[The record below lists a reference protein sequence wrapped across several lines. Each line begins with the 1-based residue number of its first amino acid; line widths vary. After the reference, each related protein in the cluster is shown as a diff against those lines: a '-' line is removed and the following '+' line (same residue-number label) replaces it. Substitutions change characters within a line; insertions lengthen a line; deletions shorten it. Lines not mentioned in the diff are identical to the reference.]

1 MPGVFLTDDLDG
13 MLGTAEFASAV
24 VVTSGKHAGERLA
37 GVLENPF
44 TESFS
49 VESNSPVL
57 LTKSKPE
64 LSEGDE
70 IRLLDYAGLPRN
82 YRLRLPEPDET
93 GVTRYPLIEV

>member
-1 MPGVFLTDDLDG
+1 MPGVFLIDDLDG
-13 MLGTAEFASAV
+13 MLGTTEFASAV
-24 VVTSGKHAGERLA
+24 VVTSGKHAGERIK
-37 GVLENPF
+37 GVLDNSF

-57 LTKSKPE
+57 VTKSRPE

-70 IRLLDYAGLPRN
+70 IRLMDHEGLPRN
-82 YRLRLPEPDET
+82 YRLRLPEPDDT